1 MMSMVNRNKQLSFLE
16 EDNSLVN
23 PQECDAPNLQTL
35 KIYIDGAARKN
46 PGPAGSGVCLKK
58 GEETVFEQGFF
69 LGDRTNNQ
77 AEYFALLISVFF
89 IEQYAKKT
97 DLILIYSDSQLL
109 VRQMLGMYVVRDP
122 VLKKMKQI
130 AQEMLLGYNVK
141 FCHVYREQNQQA
153 DLLAN
158 RGIDKKTPL
167 PKKFLDIIRRY
178 GI

>member
-1 MMSMVNRNKQLSFLE
+1 MIDQNKQLNFLE
-16 EDNSLVN
+16 DEAPLVN
-23 PQECDAPNLQTL
+23 PQECDAPDLKTL

-46 PGPAGSGVCLKK
+46 PGPAGSGVFLKK
-58 GEETVFEQGFF
+58 EEEVVFEQGFF

-77 AEYFALLISVFF
+77 AEYFALLLAVFF
-89 IEQYAKKT
+89 IEQYAKKG
-97 DLILIYSDSQLL
+97 DSILIYSDSQLL
-109 VRQMLGMYVVRDP
+109 VRQMLGMYVVRDAT
-122 VLKKMKQI
+122 LKKMKQI
-130 AQEMLLGYNVK
+130 AQEMLVGYNVK

-167 PKKFLDIIRRY
+167 PKKFLDIMKRH